1 MACSLA
7 PSNLGVG
14 NMAPRPSDTE
24 AKPPVEHDEIGRD
37 RVVLKS
43 DHDVLGIWD
52 TVKKFKKV
60 GYKL

>member
-1 MACSLA
+1 MTK
-7 PSNLGVG
+7 P
-14 NMAPRPSDTE
+14 PDTE
-24 AKPPVEHDEIGRD
+24 VKPPVEHDEFGQD

-60 GYKL
+60 SCELKFPSGKKAE